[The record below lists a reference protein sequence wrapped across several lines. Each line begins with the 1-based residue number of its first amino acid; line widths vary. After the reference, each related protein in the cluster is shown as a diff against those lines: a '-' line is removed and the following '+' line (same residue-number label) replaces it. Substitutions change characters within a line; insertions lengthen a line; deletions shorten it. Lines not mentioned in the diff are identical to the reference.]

1 MAQQNQANQFM
12 DKKERERLMK
22 ECAIM
27 LIIKRMKKVEVAE
40 DLGLTIQTITKW
52 TLHDDTYQRI
62 ANEIAHRY
70 FTDLIGDSIYTVK
83 KLLNA
88 RSEKVRL
95 DAANSIL
102 DRAGLKPI
110 EKVDATHDV
119 NFEIVIGEYADDE
132 EG

>member
-1 MAQQNQANQFM
+1 MAQENQANQFM
-12 DKKERERLMK
+12 DKQERERLMK
-22 ECAIM
+22 ECAIL
-27 LIIKRMKKVEVAE
+27 LIVKRKKKIEVADE
-40 DLGLTIQTITKW
+40 LGLTIQTITKW
-52 TLHDDTYQRI
+52 TLHDDAYQRI
-62 ANEIAHRY
+62 ANEVAHRY

-119 NFEIVIGEYADDE
+119 NFEIVIGEYADE
-132 EG
+132 EEE

>member
-1 MAQQNQANQFM
+1 
-12 DKKERERLMK
+12 
-22 ECAIM
+22 M
-27 LIIKRMKKVEVAE
+27 LIIKRKKKVEVADE
-40 DLGLTIQTITKW
+40 LGLTIQTITKW

-62 ANEIAHRY
+62 ANEVAHRY

-119 NFEIVIGEYADDE
+119 NFEIVIGEYAE
-132 EG
+132 EEE